1 MKILKIGEN
10 ININIT
16 KDNID
21 KSINSNREFSPSK
34 GADELILELKSKGL
48 PNSLKDEMK
57 EVQRKISLTQAK
69 IDAVSRVSKLLKE
82 VKEYSDEV
90 EVMLREVYN
99 TSKFEDIYLLDDIKE
114 ELFSKD
120 ILTIYQALEKEI
132 DKLSQEVRQNQKS
145 VSSIMVKF
153 QNIATFI
160 DNLSINYVDDT
171 VRLML
176 TGIDKSYKVI
186 NLSPETIIKFLS
198 N

>member
-10 ININIT
+10 ININIA

-21 KSINSNREFSPSK
+21 KSTNSNREFSPSK

-114 ELFSKD
+114 ELFSRD

>member
-1 MKILKIGEN
+1 MKILRIGEN
-10 ININIT
+10 ININVA
-16 KDNID
+16 KDSSDN
-21 KSINSNREFSPSK
+21 SVNSNRGSSPSK
-34 GADELILELKSKGL
+34 GADEIILELKSKGL

-57 EVQRKISLTQAK
+57 QVQRNISLTQAK
-69 IDAVSRVSKLLKE
+69 IDAVSRVSRLLKE
-82 VKEYSDEV
+82 VKEYSGEV

-114 ELFSKD
+114 ELFSRD
-120 ILTIYQALEKEI
+120 ILTIYQALEREI

-160 DNLSINYVDDT
+160 DNLSFNYVDDT

-176 TGIDKSYKVI
+176 TGIEKSYRVI

>member
-10 ININIT
+10 ININIA

-21 KSINSNREFSPSK
+21 KSTNSNREFSPSK